1 LYGGR
6 YGSHVFDLYELPAS
20 AAKLIEITEKGS
32 ESNFDIQQILLYI
45 FDDIALVTI
54 QLCATSPL
62 KWETALNVISYLRN
76 VYFQHYEPRTN
87 DAPSGPATV
96 WKGGGGIERVRILP
110 LQAPQP
116 DPPVDRGDE
125 MRCAIESPPK
135 FGQLQPK
142 IHRHWRDLL
151 APLTNGEIQI
161 RLLGDHRMAVMV
173 FLGMEDVTSISDDAW
188 FALTQA
194 DGANFPRY
202 APAFRGRELALTAYD
217 RWWDPS
223 SANPDALKH
232 RYLAGPMTYCCVLQ
246 VPPEHRPVYIDR
258 IRVSWRRQHYQI
270 FLLAYYQRAALLVLQ
285 DRIANAAAR
294 IGGRE
299 SKALADDIEGI
310 ERDMARFSSGRWFT
324 EISPQIQGQELYE
337 LVATQLH
344 LGAHYDGVI
353 HDKAL
358 LGNWMAAREER
369 RREKMRDGINW
380 FLIPIGLTAAILNGQ
395 VFVRLLKDWIALCP
409 VLTPVGVDAV
419 TFFIVLAFVYLVWLA
434 FHKLLRGDS

>member
-1 LYGGR
+1 MSPYCGRWASRRRLSEQARFALTKEGSWREVPDLVRRGSPPENDGFSYAELAYFHPFVQRFLYGGR

-87 DAPSGPATV
+87 DAPSGPTTV

-223 SANPDALKH
+223 STANERGNPDSPSRRSPHGSDGLPRH
-232 RYLAGPMTYCCVLQ
+232 GGCNLDLRRCV
-246 VPPEHRPVYIDR
+246 V
-258 IRVSWRRQHYQI
+258 RV
-270 FLLAYYQRAALLVLQ
+270 
-285 DRIANAAAR
+285 NA
-294 IGGRE
+294 
-299 SKALADDIEGI
+299 
-310 ERDMARFSSGRWFT
+310 GRW
-324 EISPQIQGQELYE
+324 
-337 LVATQLH
+337 
-344 LGAHYDGVI
+344 
-353 HDKAL
+353 
-358 LGNWMAAREER
+358 REPR
-369 RREKMRDGINW
+369 I
-380 FLIPIGLTAAILNGQ
+380 
-395 VFVRLLKDWIALCP
+395 
-409 VLTPVGVDAV
+409 VGD
-419 TFFIVLAFVYLVWLA
+419 
-434 FHKLLRGDS
+434 